1 MRVEPLPRRSSFEAE
16 ETTGNKMK
24 RLPALHFAA
33 ALILFG
39 AVSAD
44 AADTINTQGPTV
56 RVEKLAGGL
65 DHPWAVEVLP
75 DGAYLVTERP
85 GRMRIIRDGKL
96 SEPIGNVPKVSARG
110 QGGLMDVALA
120 PDFAT
125 SRKLYFTAAIAK
137 AQGSGTEA
145 FSATLS
151 RDEKRLDAVTPVF
164 TMRRFTS
171 GNIQYG
177 SRIAIAPDG
186 TLFISVGDRG
196 DRDRSQDWQDDAG
209 SIIHINADGS
219 IPTDNPF
226 KDGGKALPEIWSKG
240 HRNPQGI
247 TFDTKDGKLYTVEH
261 GARGG
266 DEINQLEAGKNYGW
280 PIITYGRDYSG
291 AEIGEGTAKK
301 GLEQPLYYW
310 DPSIAPGALAV
321 YRGAMFPEWD
331 GNFIVAALKFELLS
345 RMQRDESGAFVAEE
359 RLFEGEYG
367 RIRDVIVAPDGALLM
382 VTDEDD
388 GALLRVSRAQ
398 ASNG

>member
-1 MRVEPLPRRSSFEAE
+1 
-16 ETTGNKMK
+16 MK
-24 RLPALHFAA
+24 RMSAFHFAA
-33 ALILFG
+33 ALVLFG
-39 AVSAD
+39 IVSAD
-44 AADTINTQGPTV
+44 AADTVNTQDLAV
-56 RVEKLAGGL
+56 RVDKLADGL
-65 DHPWAVEVLP
+65 QHPWAVEVLP

-85 GRMRIIRDGKL
+85 GRMRIVRDGTV
-96 SEPIGNVPKVSARG
+96 SDPIGGVPKVSARG

-125 SRKLYFTAAIAK
+125 SRKLYFTAAIANSR
-137 AQGSGTEA
+137 GSGTEA

-151 RDEKRLDAVTPVF
+151 TDEKTLHAVTPVF

-177 SRIAIAPDG
+177 SRIAIARDG
-186 TLFISVGDRG
+186 SLFISVGDRG

-219 IPTDNPF
+219 IPADNPF

-247 TFDTKDGKLYTVEH
+247 TFDAKDGKLYTVEH

-266 DEINQLEAGKNYGW
+266 DEINQPEAGKNYGW

-291 AEIGEGTAKK
+291 AEIGEGTAKE
-301 GLEQPLYYW
+301 GLEQPLHYW
-310 DPSIAPGALAV
+310 DPSIAPGALAI

-331 GNFIVAALKFELLS
+331 GNFIVAALKFQLLS
-345 RMQRDESGAFVAEE
+345 RMQRDDSGAFVAEE

-367 RIRDVIVAPDGALLM
+367 RIRDVVVAPDGALLM
-382 VTDEDD
+382 VTDEDN
-388 GALLRVSRAQ
+388 GALLRVSREQ
-398 ASNG
+398 ARNG

>member
-1 MRVEPLPRRSSFEAE
+1 
-16 ETTGNKMK
+16 MK
-24 RLPALHFAA
+24 RLSAFHFAA
-33 ALILFG
+33 ALVLLGTI
-39 AVSAD
+39 SAD
-44 AADTINTQGPTV
+44 AADTVNTQGPTV
-56 RVEKLAGGL
+56 RVEKLADGL

-85 GRMRIIRDGKL
+85 GRVRIVRDGKV
-96 SEPIGNVPKVSARG
+96 SDPIGGVPKVSARG
-110 QGGLMDVALA
+110 QGGLMDAALA

-125 SRKLYFTAAIAK
+125 SRKLYFTAAVANG
-137 AQGSGTEA
+137 QGSGTEA

-151 RDEKRLDAVTPVF
+151 VDERRLDAVTPVF

-177 SRIAIAPDG
+177 SRIAIARDG
-186 TLFISVGDRG
+186 SLFISVGDRG
-196 DRDRSQDWQDDAG
+196 DRDRSQDWRDDAG
-209 SIIHINADGS
+209 SIIHVNADGS
-219 IPTDNPF
+219 IPADNPF

-266 DEINQLEAGKNYGW
+266 DEINEPEAGKNYGW

-301 GLEQPLYYW
+301 GLEQPLHYW
-310 DPSIAPGALAV
+310 DPSIAPGALTV

-331 GNFIVAALKFELLS
+331 GNFLVAALKFQLLS
-345 RMQRDESGAFVAEE
+345 RMQRDESGVFVAEE

-382 VTDEDD
+382 VTDEDN
-388 GALLRVSRAQ
+388 GALLRVSRAE
-398 ASNG
+398 ANNG

>member
-1 MRVEPLPRRSSFEAE
+1 
-16 ETTGNKMK
+16 MK
-24 RLPALHFAA
+24 RISAIHFAA
-33 ALILFG
+33 AVIFAG
-39 AVSAD
+39 ALSAN
-44 AADTINTQGPTV
+44 AADTVNTQGPTV
-56 RVEKLAGGL
+56 RVEKLADGL
-65 DHPWAVEVLP
+65 EHPWAVEVLP
-75 DGAYLVTERP
+75 DDAYLVTERP
-85 GRMRIIRDGKL
+85 GRMRIVRDGKV
-96 SEPIGNVPKVSARG
+96 SDPIGGVPKVSARG

-125 SRKLYFTAAIAK
+125 SRKLYFTAAIANR
-137 AQGSGTEA
+137 QGSGTEA

-151 RDEKRLDAVTPVF
+151 ADEKALDAVTPVF
-164 TMRRFTS
+164 TMRRFTA

-177 SRIAIAPDG
+177 SRIAVARDG
-186 TLFISVGDRG
+186 SLFISVGDRG
-196 DRDRSQDWQDDAG
+196 DRDRSQDWRDDAG

-226 KDGGKALPEIWSKG
+226 KDGGKALPGIFSKG

-266 DEINQLEAGKNYGW
+266 DEINQPEAGKNYGW

-301 GLEQPLYYW
+301 GLEQPLHYW

-331 GNFIVAALKFELLS
+331 GDFLVAALKFQLLS

-388 GALLRVSRAQ
+388 GALLRVSRAE
-398 ASNG
+398 ANNG

>member
-1 MRVEPLPRRSSFEAE
+1 MTRISAFQI
-16 ETTGNKMK
+16 
-24 RLPALHFAA
+24 AA
-33 ALILFG
+33 ALLLIG
-39 AVSAD
+39 ALSAE
-44 AADTINTQGPTV
+44 AADTVNTQDLAV
-56 RVEKLAGGL
+56 RVDKLADGL

-85 GRMRIIRDGKL
+85 GRMRIIREGKV
-96 SEPIGNVPKVSARG
+96 SDPIGGVPKVSARG
-110 QGGLMDVALA
+110 QGGLMDVALS

-125 SRKLYFTAAIAK
+125 SRKLYFTAAIANG
-137 AQGSGTEA
+137 QGSGTEA

-151 RDEKRLDAVTPVF
+151 ADETRLDAVLPVF
-164 TMRRFTS
+164 TMQRFTS

-177 SRIAIAPDG
+177 SRIAIARDG
-186 TLFISVGDRG
+186 SLFISVGDRG
-196 DRDRSQDWQDDAG
+196 DRDRSQDWRDDAG

-219 IPTDNPF
+219 IPADNPF

-247 TFDTKDGKLYTVEH
+247 TFDSKDGKLYTVEH

-266 DEINQLEAGKNYGW
+266 DEINQPEASKNYGW

-291 AEIGEGTAKK
+291 AEIGEGTAKE
-301 GLEQPLYYW
+301 GLEQPLHYW
-310 DPSIAPGALAV
+310 DPSIAPGALTI

-331 GNFIVAALKFELLS
+331 GNFLVAALKFQLLS

-382 VTDEDD
+382 VTDEDN
-388 GALLRVSRAQ
+388 GALLRVSRAE
-398 ASNG
+398 ANNG

>member
-1 MRVEPLPRRSSFEAE
+1 
-16 ETTGNKMK
+16 MK
-24 RLPALHFAA
+24 RLPAFHFAT
-33 ALILFG
+33 ALILCG
-39 AVSAD
+39 AASAD
-44 AADTINTQGPTV
+44 AADTVNTQGPTV
-56 RVEKLAGGL
+56 RVEKLTDGL
-65 DHPWAVEVLP
+65 DHPWAVEVLT

-85 GRMRIIRDGKL
+85 GRMRVIRDGKA
-96 SEPIGNVPKVSARG
+96 SDPIAGIPKVSARG

-125 SRKLYFTAAIAK
+125 SRKLYFTAAVANAK
-137 AQGSGTEA
+137 GSGTEV

-171 GNIQYG
+171 GDIQYG
-177 SRIAIAPDG
+177 SRIAIATDG

-196 DRDRSQDWQDDAG
+196 DRNRSQDWQDDAG

-219 IPTDNPF
+219 IPADNPF
-226 KDGGKALPEIWSKG
+226 KNGGKALPEIWSKG

-247 TFDTKDGKLYTVEH
+247 TFDIKDGKLYTVEH

-266 DEINQLEAGKNYGW
+266 DEINEPEAGKNYGW

-331 GNFIVAALKFELLS
+331 GNFIVAALKFQLLS
-345 RMQRDESGAFVAEE
+345 RMQRDDSGAFVAEE

-367 RIRDVIVAPDGALLM
+367 RIRDVVVAPDGALLM
-382 VTDEDD
+382 VTDEDN
-388 GALLRVSRAQ
+388 GSLLRVSRAG
-398 ASNG
+398 ADNG

>member
-1 MRVEPLPRRSSFEAE
+1 MTRIFAF
-16 ETTGNKMK
+16 
-24 RLPALHFAA
+24 HFAA
-33 ALILFG
+33 ALVLFG
-39 AVSAD
+39 ATSAN
-44 AADTINTQGPTV
+44 AADTVNTQGPAV
-56 RVEKLAGGL
+56 RVEKLADGL
-65 DHPWAVEVLP
+65 EHPWAVEVLP

-96 SEPIGNVPKVSARG
+96 SEPIGNVPKVNARG

-120 PDFAT
+120 TDFAT
-125 SRKLYFTAAIAK
+125 SRKLYFTAAIANR
-137 AQGSGTEA
+137 QGSGTEA

-151 RDEKRLDAVTPVF
+151 ADEKTLEAVTPIF
-164 TMRRFTS
+164 TMRRFTT

-177 SRIAIAPDG
+177 ARIAIARDG

-209 SIIHINADGS
+209 SIVHINADGS
-219 IPTDNPF
+219 IPADNPF

-247 TFDTKDGKLYTVEH
+247 SFDAKDGKLYTVEH

-266 DEINQLEAGKNYGW
+266 DEINQIEAGKNYGW

-301 GLEQPLYYW
+301 GLEQPLHYW

-321 YRGAMFPEWD
+321 YRGDMFPEWD
-331 GNFIVAALKFELLS
+331 GDFLVAALKFQLLS

-359 RLFEGEYG
+359 RLFEGDYG

-398 ASNG
+398 TNNG

>member
-1 MRVEPLPRRSSFEAE
+1 
-16 ETTGNKMK
+16 MK

-219 IPTDNPF
+219 IPADNPF
-226 KDGGKALPEIWSKG
+226 KEDKALPEIWSKG

-310 DPSIAPGALAV
+310 DPSIAPGALAI

-331 GNFIVAALKFELLS
+331 GDFIVAALKFQLLS
-345 RMQRDESGAFVAEE
+345 RLQRDESGAFVAEE

-388 GALLRVSRAQ
+388 GALLRISRAE
-398 ASNG
+398 ADNG

>member
-1 MRVEPLPRRSSFEAE
+1 MTRISAF
-16 ETTGNKMK
+16 
-24 RLPALHFAA
+24 HFAA
-33 ALILFG
+33 ALVLFG
-39 AVSAD
+39 ATSAN
-44 AADTINTQGPTV
+44 AADTVNTQGPAV
-56 RVEKLAGGL
+56 RVEKLVDGL
-65 DHPWAVEVLP
+65 EHPWAVEVLP

-96 SEPIGNVPKVSARG
+96 SEPIGNVPKVNARG

-120 PDFAT
+120 TDFVT
-125 SRKLYFTAAIAK
+125 SRKLYFTAAIAYR
-137 AQGSGTEA
+137 QGSGTEA

-151 RDEKRLDAVTPVF
+151 ADEKTLEAVTPIF
-164 TMRRFTS
+164 TMRRFTT

-177 SRIAIAPDG
+177 ARIAIARDG

-209 SIIHINADGS
+209 SIVHINADGS
-219 IPTDNPF
+219 IPADNPF

-247 TFDTKDGKLYTVEH
+247 SFDAKDGNLYTVEH

-266 DEINQLEAGKNYGW
+266 DEINQIEAGKNYGW

-301 GLEQPLYYW
+301 GLEQPLHYW

-331 GNFIVAALKFELLS
+331 GDFLVAALKFQLLS

-359 RLFEGEYG
+359 RLFEGDYG

-398 ASNG
+398 ANNG

>member
-1 MRVEPLPRRSSFEAE
+1 
-16 ETTGNKMK
+16 MK

-196 DRDRSQDWQDDAG
+196 DRDRSQDWKDDAG

-219 IPTDNPF
+219 IPADNPF
-226 KDGGKALPEIWSKG
+226 KEGKALPEIWSKG

-310 DPSIAPGALAV
+310 DPSIAPGALAI

-331 GNFIVAALKFELLS
+331 GDFIVAALKFQLLS
-345 RMQRDESGAFVAEE
+345 RLQRDESGAFVAEE

-388 GALLRVSRAQ
+388 GALLRISRAE
-398 ASNG
+398 ADNG

>member
-1 MRVEPLPRRSSFEAE
+1 
-16 ETTGNKMK
+16 MK
-24 RLPALHFAA
+24 RTSAFHFAA
-33 ALILFG
+33 ALIVF
-39 AVSAD
+39 AATSAD
-44 AADTINTQGPTV
+44 AADTVNTQGPTV
-56 RVEKLAGGL
+56 RVEKLADGL
-65 DHPWAVEVLP
+65 EHPWAVEVLP

-85 GRMRIIRDGKL
+85 GRMRIVRDGKV
-96 SEPIGNVPKVSARG
+96 SDPIGGVPKVSDRG

-125 SRKLYFTAAIAK
+125 SRILYFTAAIASG
-137 AQGSGTEA
+137 QGSGTEA

-151 RDEKRLDAVTPVF
+151 ADEKQLEAVTPVF
-164 TMRRFTS
+164 TMRRFTP

-186 TLFISVGDRG
+186 SLFISVGDRG
-196 DRDRSQDWQDDAG
+196 DRDRSQDWKDDAG

-219 IPTDNPF
+219 IPADNPF
-226 KDGGKALPEIWSKG
+226 RDGGKALPEIWSKG

-247 TFDTKDGKLYTVEH
+247 TFDAKDGKLYTVEH

-266 DEINQLEAGKNYGW
+266 DEINQPEAGKNYGW

-291 AEIGEGTAKK
+291 AEIGEGTAKE
-301 GLEQPLYYW
+301 GLEQPLHYW
-310 DPSIAPGALAV
+310 DPSIAPGALVV

-331 GNFIVAALKFELLS
+331 GNFLVAALKFQLLS
-345 RMQRDESGAFVAEE
+345 RMQRDGSGAFVAEE

-382 VTDEDD
+382 VTDEDN
-388 GALLRVSRAQ
+388 GALLRISRAE
-398 ASNG
+398 ANNG

>member
-1 MRVEPLPRRSSFEAE
+1 
-16 ETTGNKMK
+16 MK
-24 RLPALHFAA
+24 RLSAFNFAA
-33 ALILFG
+33 ALALFS

-44 AADTINTQGPTV
+44 AADTVNTQGPTV
-56 RVEKLAGGL
+56 RVDKLADGL
-65 DHPWAVEVLP
+65 EHPWAVEILP

-85 GRMRIIRDGKL
+85 GRMRIIRDGKV
-96 SEPIGNVPKVSARG
+96 SDPIAGVPKVSARG

-120 PDFAT
+120 SDFAK
-125 SRKLYFTAAIAK
+125 SRRLYFTAAIANR
-137 AQGSGTEA
+137 QGSGTEA

-151 RDEKRLDAVTPVF
+151 ADEKRLDAVTPVF
-164 TMRRFTS
+164 TMQRFTS

-186 TLFISVGDRG
+186 SLFISVGDRG
-196 DRDRSQDWQDDAG
+196 DRDRSQDWRDDAG

-219 IPTDNPF
+219 IPADNPF

-247 TFDTKDGKLYTVEH
+247 AFDSKDDKLYTVEH

-266 DEINQLEAGKNYGW
+266 DEINQPEAGKNYGW

-301 GLEQPLYYW
+301 GLEQPLHYW

-331 GNFIVAALKFELLS
+331 GNFLVAALKFQLLS

-367 RIRDVIVAPDGALLM
+367 RIRDIIVAPDGALLM

-388 GALLRVSRAQ
+388 GSLLRISRAE
-398 ASNG
+398 ANNG